1 VQNYLPILLIFALA
15 TTYGLWYQSSR
26 GRIKD
31 KKSARTA
38 LPMMSVKNLEA
49 EQLLFNS
56 HPHFAHHVAQLEL
69 YLQISPLIFLM

>member
-1 VQNYLPILLIFALA
+1 MGFGIRVRAGELKRRRAHVRRFP
-15 TTYGLWYQSSR
+15 
-26 GRIKD
+26 
-31 KKSARTA
+31 
-38 LPMMSVKNLEA
+38 PVMSVKNLEA